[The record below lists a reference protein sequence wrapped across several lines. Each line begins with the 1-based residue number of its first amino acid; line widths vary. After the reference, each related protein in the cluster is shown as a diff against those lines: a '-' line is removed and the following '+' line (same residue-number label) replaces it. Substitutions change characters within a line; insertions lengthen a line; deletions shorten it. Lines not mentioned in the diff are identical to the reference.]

1 MKRDV
6 KERNEGYKMAIGMKI
21 KTLRKQHNITQRDL
35 AKILCVT
42 SQAISKWENGKNMP
56 DISVLPM
63 VARLFGISMDEL
75 FDYNITA

>member
-1 MKRDV
+1 
-6 KERNEGYKMAIGMKI
+6 MAIGLKI
-21 KTLRKQHNITQRDL
+21 RYLRKQHNITQKDL
-35 AKILCVT
+35 SKSLCVT

-75 FDYNITA
+75 FDFNITA

>member
-1 MKRDV
+1 
-6 KERNEGYKMAIGMKI
+6 MAIGLKI
-21 KTLRKQHNITQRDL
+21 RYLRKQHNITQKDL
-35 AKILCVT
+35 AKSLCVT

-75 FDYNITA
+75 FDFNITA